1 MKTVKIL
8 VISVSTFFV
17 LIIGLFLGYSIMHQM
32 EEAKEVKKEFISL
45 IKEAKTKYNFTMN
58 KNDYEIEVIGHQGGY
73 VFKSPPPILGI
84 KKKGITY
91 KSKYFK
97 KAEEYYYNI
106 GEEIIESNSDGFFG
120 RNGGSTLLEVVSNFG
135 LQPYILNTLIYDK
148 TKGNNFEKIEQ
159 IFKKYEGKI
168 TYQIESNIWE
178 CGGIESQFE
187 QSYNLNYV
195 NNINCREKY
204 EGSTYYNA
212 YNSEVMEEYGKRY
225 EKYFS
230 TPRSLETIN
239 WEEYIKIHE
248 IYPIIEFYFDGTKE
262 EKEKLQKEIE
272 PYYNKKILDIIIY

>member
-1 MKTVKIL
+1 M
-8 VISVSTFFV
+8 F
-17 LIIGLFLGYSIMHQM
+17 
-32 EEAKEVKKEFISL
+32 
-45 IKEAKTKYNFTMN
+45 
-58 KNDYEIEVIGHQGGY
+58 YEIR
-73 VFKSPPPILGI
+73 
-84 KKKGITY
+84 
-91 KSKYFK
+91 
-97 KAEEYYYNI
+97 ANNI
-106 GEEIIESNSDGFFG
+106 MGEKNSFFG
-120 RNGGSTLLEVVSNFG
+120 YNGGTTILKVIADFG

-195 NNINCREKY
+195 NNINCRKKSEGY
-204 EGSTYYNA
+204 EYYNA

-248 IYPIIEFYFDGTKE
+248 IYPIIKFYFDGTKE

>member
-8 VISVSTFFV
+8 VISVSMFFV
-17 LIIGLFLGYSIMHQM
+17 LIIGLFLGYSIISQM
-32 EEAKEVKKEFISL
+32 EEAEEGKKEFISL

-58 KNDYEIEVIGHQGGY
+58 KNDYEIEVIGHKGGY
-73 VFKSPPPILGI
+73 VFKSPPPVYGI
-84 KKKGITY
+84 KKKGISY
-91 KSKYFK
+91 KSEYFK
-97 KAEEYYYNI
+97 KLEDMYY
-106 GEEIIESNSDGFFG
+106 EITGYGTLKGFDDG
-120 RNGGSTLLEVVSNFG
+120 RWLLKIVADFG

-168 TYQIESNIWE
+168 TYYIESNIWE
-178 CGGIESQFE
+178 CGGIGSQFE

-195 NNINCREKY
+195 NNINCRGKS
-204 EGSTYYNA
+204 EGSEYYNV

-239 WEEYIKIHE
+239 WEEYMKIHE

-262 EKEKLQKEIE
+262 EGEKLQKEIE

>member
-8 VISVSTFFV
+8 VISVSMFFV
-17 LIIGLFLGYSIMHQM
+17 LIIGLFLGYSIISQM
-32 EEAKEVKKEFISL
+32 EEAEEGKKEFISL

-58 KNDYEIEVIGHQGGY
+58 KNDYEIEVIGHKGGY
-73 VFKSPPPILGI
+73 VFKSPPPVYGI
-84 KKKGITY
+84 KKKGISY
-91 KSKYFK
+91 KSEYFK
-97 KAEEYYYNI
+97 KLEDMYY
-106 GEEIIESNSDGFFG
+106 EITGYGTLKGFDDG
-120 RNGGSTLLEVVSNFG
+120 RWLLKIVADFG

-168 TYQIESNIWE
+168 TYYIESNIWE
-178 CGGIESQFE
+178 CGGIGSQFE

-195 NNINCREKY
+195 NNINCRGKS
-204 EGSTYYNA
+204 EGSEYYNV

-239 WEEYIKIHE
+239 WEEYMKIHE

-272 PYYNKKILDIIIY
+272 PYYNKKILDIIFY

>member
-1 MKTVKIL
+1 MKAVKIL

-32 EEAKEVKKEFISL
+32 EETEEVKKEFISL

-73 VFKSPPPILGI
+73 VFKSPPPIYGV
-84 KKKGITY
+84 KKKGISY
-91 KSKYFK
+91 KSEYFK
-97 KAEEYYYNI
+97 ELEDRYY
-106 GEEIIESNSDGFFG
+106 EITGYGTLEGFDDG
-120 RNGGSTLLEVVSNFG
+120 RRLLKIVADFG

-168 TYQIESNIWE
+168 TYHIESNIWE

-272 PYYNKKILDIIIY
+272 PYYNKKILDIIFY

>member
-97 KAEEYYYNI
+97 ELEEMFYEIRANNI
-106 GEEIIESNSDGFFG
+106 MGEKNSFFG
-120 RNGGSTLLEVVSNFG
+120 YNGGTTILKVIADFG

-195 NNINCREKY
+195 NNINCRKKSEGY
-204 EGSTYYNA
+204 EYYNA

-225 EKYFS
+225 EEYFS

-248 IYPIIEFYFDGTKE
+248 IYPIIKFYFDGTKE
-262 EKEKLQKEIE
+262 EKEKLRKEIE

>member
-1 MKTVKIL
+1 MKAVKIL
-8 VISVSTFFV
+8 LTSVSIFLV
-17 LIIGLFLGYSIMHQM
+17 LII
-32 EEAKEVKKEFISL
+32 SL
-45 IKEAKTKYNFTMN
+45 ITGYNIKSKIKETKIGKELLKEIIEDAKTKYNFTMN
-58 KNDYEIEVIGHQGGY
+58 KNDYEIESMGY
-73 VFKSPPPILGI
+73 VGGSFFLDQPIYGV
-84 KKKGITY
+84 KKKGISY

-97 KAEEYYYNI
+97 KL
-106 GEEIIESNSDGFFG
+106 EEIFYEIRGHSIVGERNSFFG
-120 RNGGSTLLEVVSNFG
+120 DNGGTTILKVIADFG

-159 IFKKYEGKI
+159 IFKKYEEKI
-168 TYQIESNIWE
+168 TYHIESNIWE

-195 NNINCREKY
+195 NNINCRKKS
-204 EGSTYYNA
+204 EGFEYYNA
-212 YNSEVMEEYGKRY
+212 YNSEVIEEYGKRY

-262 EKEKLQKEIE
+262 EKEKLRKEIE

>member
-17 LIIGLFLGYSIMHQM
+17 LIIGLFLGYSIISQM
-32 EEAKEVKKEFISL
+32 KEAEEGKKGFISL

-58 KNDYEIEVIGHQGGY
+58 KNDYEIEVIGYQGSY
-73 VFKSPPPILGI
+73 VFKSPPPIYGI
-84 KKKGITY
+84 KKKGISY
-91 KSKYFK
+91 KSEYFK
-97 KAEEYYYNI
+97 KLEDMYY
-106 GEEIIESNSDGFFG
+106 EITGYGTLEGFDDG
-120 RNGGSTLLEVVSNFG
+120 RRLLKIVADFG
-135 LQPYILNTLIYDK
+135 LQPYILNTLIYGK

-195 NNINCREKY
+195 NNINCREKS
-204 EGSTYYNA
+204 EGFEYYNT

-239 WEEYIKIHE
+239 WEEYMKIHE

-262 EKEKLQKEIE
+262 EKEKLRKEIE

>member
-17 LIIGLFLGYSIMHQM
+17 LIIGLFLGYSIISQM
-32 EEAKEVKKEFISL
+32 KEAEEGKKEFISL

-58 KNDYEIEVIGHQGGY
+58 KNDYEIEVIGHKSGY
-73 VFKSPPPILGI
+73 VFKSPPPIYGI
-84 KKKGITY
+84 KKKGISY
-91 KSKYFK
+91 KSEYFK
-97 KAEEYYYNI
+97 KLEDMYY
-106 GEEIIESNSDGFFG
+106 EITGYGTLEGFDDG
-120 RNGGSTLLEVVSNFG
+120 RRLLKIVADFG

-195 NNINCREKY
+195 NNINCRKKSEGY
-204 EGSTYYNA
+204 EYYNA

-239 WEEYIKIHE
+239 WEEYMKIHE

-262 EKEKLQKEIE
+262 EKEKLRKEIE

>member
-17 LIIGLFLGYSIMHQM
+17 LIIGLFLGYSIISQM
-32 EEAKEVKKEFISL
+32 EEAKEGKETL
-45 IKEAKTKYNFTMN
+45 INIIEEAKTKYNFTMN
-58 KNDYEIEVIGHQGGY
+58 KNDYEIEVIGHKSGY
-73 VFKSPPPILGI
+73 VFKSPPPIYGI
-84 KKKGITY
+84 KKKGISY
-91 KSKYFK
+91 KSEYFK
-97 KAEEYYYNI
+97 KLEDMYY
-106 GEEIIESNSDGFFG
+106 EITGYGTLEGFDDG
-120 RNGGSTLLEVVSNFG
+120 RRLLKIVADFG

-262 EKEKLQKEIE
+262 EKEKLRKEIE
-272 PYYNKKILDIIIY
+272 PYYNKEILDIIIY

>member
-32 EEAKEVKKEFISL
+32 EEAKEGKKEFISL

-58 KNDYEIEVIGHQGGY
+58 KNDYEIEVIGHKSGY
-73 VFKSPPPILGI
+73 VFKSPPPVYGI
-84 KKKGITY
+84 KKKGISY
-91 KSKYFK
+91 KSEYFK
-97 KAEEYYYNI
+97 KLEDMYY
-106 GEEIIESNSDGFFG
+106 EITGYGTLEGFDDG
-120 RNGGSTLLEVVSNFG
+120 RWLLKIVADFG

-195 NNINCREKY
+195 NNINCRGKS
-204 EGSTYYNA
+204 EGSEYYNV

-239 WEEYIKIHE
+239 WEEYMKIHE

>member
-8 VISVSTFFV
+8 VISVSMFFV

-32 EEAKEVKKEFISL
+32 EEAKEGKKEFISL

-58 KNDYEIEVIGHQGGY
+58 KNDYEIEVIGHKSGY
-73 VFKSPPPILGI
+73 VFKSPPPVYGI
-84 KKKGITY
+84 KKKGISY
-91 KSKYFK
+91 KSEYFK
-97 KAEEYYYNI
+97 KLEDMYY
-106 GEEIIESNSDGFFG
+106 EITGYGTLEGFDDG
-120 RNGGSTLLEVVSNFG
+120 RWLLKIVADFG

-212 YNSEVMEEYGKRY
+212 YNSEVMKEYGKRY

-239 WEEYIKIHE
+239 WEEYMKIHE

>member
-17 LIIGLFLGYSIMHQM
+17 LIIGLFLGYSIISQM
-32 EEAKEVKKEFISL
+32 EEAKEGKETL
-45 IKEAKTKYNFTMN
+45 INIIEEAKTKYNFTMN
-58 KNDYEIEVIGHQGGY
+58 KNDYEIEVIGHKSGY
-73 VFKSPPPILGI
+73 VFKSPPPIYGI
-84 KKKGITY
+84 KKKGISY
-91 KSKYFK
+91 KSEYFK
-97 KAEEYYYNI
+97 KLEDMYY
-106 GEEIIESNSDGFFG
+106 EITGYGTLEGFDDG
-120 RNGGSTLLEVVSNFG
+120 RRLLKIVADFG

-262 EKEKLQKEIE
+262 EKEKLRKEIE
-272 PYYNKKILDIIIY
+272 PYYNKKILNIIIY

>member
-17 LIIGLFLGYSIMHQM
+17 LIIGLFLGYSIISQM
-32 EEAKEVKKEFISL
+32 EEAKEGKETL
-45 IKEAKTKYNFTMN
+45 INIIEEAKTKYNFTMN
-58 KNDYEIEVIGHQGGY
+58 KNDYEIEVIGHKSGY
-73 VFKSPPPILGI
+73 VFKSPPPIYGI
-84 KKKGITY
+84 KKKGISY
-91 KSKYFK
+91 KSEYFK
-97 KAEEYYYNI
+97 KLEDMYY
-106 GEEIIESNSDGFFG
+106 EITGYGTLEGFDDG
-120 RNGGSTLLEVVSNFG
+120 RWLLKIVADFG

-195 NNINCREKY
+195 NNINCRKKSEGY
-204 EGSTYYNA
+204 EYYNT

-248 IYPIIEFYFDGTKE
+248 IYPIIKFYFDGTKE
-262 EKEKLQKEIE
+262 EKEKLRKEIE

>member
-17 LIIGLFLGYSIMHQM
+17 LIIGLFLGYSIISQM
-32 EEAKEVKKEFISL
+32 KEAEEGKKEFISL

-58 KNDYEIEVIGHQGGY
+58 KNDYEIEVIGHKGGY
-73 VFKSPPPILGI
+73 VFKSPPPVYGI
-84 KKKGITY
+84 KKKGISY
-91 KSKYFK
+91 KSEYFK
-97 KAEEYYYNI
+97 KLEDMYY
-106 GEEIIESNSDGFFG
+106 EITGYGTLKGFDDG
-120 RNGGSTLLEVVSNFG
+120 RWLLKIVADFG

-168 TYQIESNIWE
+168 TYYIESNIWE
-178 CGGIESQFE
+178 CGGVGSQFE

-195 NNINCREKY
+195 NNINCRGKS
-204 EGSTYYNA
+204 EGSEYYNV
-212 YNSEVMEEYGKRY
+212 YNSEVIEEYGKRY

-239 WEEYIKIHE
+239 WEEYMKIHE

-262 EKEKLQKEIE
+262 EKEKLRKEIE

>member
-17 LIIGLFLGYSIMHQM
+17 LIIGLFLGYSIISQM
-32 EEAKEVKKEFISL
+32 EEAEEGKKEFISL

-58 KNDYEIEVIGHQGGY
+58 KNDYEIEVLYYTPGSFFQGAPHYG
-73 VFKSPPPILGI
+73 L
-84 KKKGITY
+84 KKKGISY

-97 KAEEYYYNI
+97 KL
-106 GEEIIESNSDGFFG
+106 EEILYEIRANNIMGERNSFFG
-120 RNGGSTLLEVVSNFG
+120 DNGGTTILKVIADFG

-159 IFKKYEGKI
+159 IFKKYEGRI
-168 TYQIESNIWE
+168 TYHIESNIWE

-195 NNINCREKY
+195 NNINCREKSQGF
-204 EGSTYYNA
+204 EYYNV

-239 WEEYIKIHE
+239 WEEYMKIHE

-262 EKEKLQKEIE
+262 EGEKLQKEIE

>member
-1 MKTVKIL
+1 MKAVKIL
-8 VISVSTFFV
+8 LTSVSIFLV
-17 LIIGLFLGYSIMHQM
+17 LIISLITGYNIKSKIK
-32 EEAKEVKKEFISL
+32 EAKEGKETL
-45 IKEAKTKYNFTMN
+45 INIIEEAKTKYNFTMN
-58 KNDYEIEVIGHQGGY
+58 KNDYEIEVIGHKSGY
-73 VFKSPPPILGI
+73 VFKSPPPVYGI
-84 KKKGITY
+84 KKKGISY
-91 KSKYFK
+91 KSEYFK
-97 KAEEYYYNI
+97 KLEDMYY
-106 GEEIIESNSDGFFG
+106 EITGYGTLEGFDDG
-120 RNGGSTLLEVVSNFG
+120 RRLLKIVADFG

>member
-97 KAEEYYYNI
+97 ELEEMFYEIRANNI
-106 GEEIIESNSDGFFG
+106 MGEKNSFFG
-120 RNGGSTLLEVVSNFG
+120 YNGGTTILKVIADFG

-195 NNINCREKY
+195 NNINCRKKSEGY
-204 EGSTYYNA
+204 ENYNA

-225 EKYFS
+225 EKYFVCS
-230 TPRSLETIN
+230 NLASRFGHKVISI
-239 WEEYIKIHE
+239 
-248 IYPIIEFYFDGTKE
+248 FRF
-262 EKEKLQKEIE
+262 
-272 PYYNKKILDIIIY
+272 

>member
-17 LIIGLFLGYSIMHQM
+17 LIIGLFLGYSIISQM
-32 EEAKEVKKEFISL
+32 KEAEEGKKEFISL

-58 KNDYEIEVIGHQGGY
+58 KNDYEIESMGY
-73 VFKSPPPILGI
+73 VGGSFFLGRPIYGV
-84 KKKGITY
+84 KKKEITY

-97 KAEEYYYNI
+97 KLEYIHYNI
-106 GEEIIESNSDGFFG
+106 GSEIIAFNSDGFFG
-120 RNGGSTLLEVVSNFG
+120 RNGGSTLLEVASNFG

-168 TYQIESNIWE
+168 TYHIESNIWE

-195 NNINCREKY
+195 NNINCRKKSEGY
-204 EGSTYYNA
+204 EYYNT
-212 YNSEVMEEYGKRY
+212 YNSEVIEEYGKRY

-239 WEEYIKIHE
+239 WEEYMKIHE
-248 IYPIIEFYFDGTKE
+248 IYPIIKFYFDGTKE
-262 EKEKLQKEIE
+262 EGEKLQKEIE

>member
-1 MKTVKIL
+1 MKTVKI
-8 VISVSTFFV
+8 VSTFFV
-17 LIIGLFLGYSIMHQM
+17 LIIGLFLGYSIISQM
-32 EEAKEVKKEFISL
+32 EEAKEGKETL
-45 IKEAKTKYNFTMN
+45 INIIEEAKTKYNFTMN
-58 KNDYEIEVIGHQGGY
+58 KNDYEIEVIGHKSGY
-73 VFKSPPPILGI
+73 VFKSPPPIYGI
-84 KKKGITY
+84 KKKGISY
-91 KSKYFK
+91 KSEYFK
-97 KAEEYYYNI
+97 KLEDMYY
-106 GEEIIESNSDGFFG
+106 EITGYGTLEGFDDG
-120 RNGGSTLLEVVSNFG
+120 RRLLKIVADFG

-248 IYPIIEFYFDGTKE
+248 IYPIIKFYFDGTKE
-262 EKEKLQKEIE
+262 EKEKLRKEIE

>member
-17 LIIGLFLGYSIMHQM
+17 LIISLFLGYSIISQIKEA
-32 EEAKEVKKEFISL
+32 EEGKKEFISI

-58 KNDYEIEVIGHQGGY
+58 KNDYEIESMGY
-73 VFKSPPPILGI
+73 VGGSFFLGRPIYGV
-84 KKKGITY
+84 KKKGISY

-97 KAEEYYYNI
+97 KLEYIHYNI
-106 GEEIIESNSDGFFG
+106 GSEIIAFNSDGFFG
-120 RNGGSTLLEVVSNFG
+120 RNGGSTLLEVASNFG

-148 TKGNNFEKIEQ
+148 TKGNNFEKIEE
-159 IFKKYEGKI
+159 IFEKYGEKI
-168 TYQIESNIWE
+168 TYAIKNNIWN
-178 CGGIESQFE
+178 CGGIGEPFE
-187 QSYNLNYV
+187 EFYNLNYV
-195 NNINCREKY
+195 NNLNCRVKDK
-204 EGSTYYNA
+204 GSEDYNA

-239 WEEYIKIHE
+239 WEEYMKIHE

-262 EKEKLQKEIE
+262 EKEKLRKEIE

>member
-17 LIIGLFLGYSIMHQM
+17 LIIGLFLGYSIISQM
-32 EEAKEVKKEFISL
+32 KEAEEGKKEFISL

-58 KNDYEIEVIGHQGGY
+58 KNDYEIEVIGHKSGY
-73 VFKSPPPILGI
+73 VFKSPPPVYGI
-84 KKKGITY
+84 KKKGISY
-91 KSKYFK
+91 KSEYFK
-97 KAEEYYYNI
+97 KLENMYY
-106 GEEIIESNSDGFFG
+106 EITGYGTLEGFDDG
-120 RNGGSTLLEVVSNFG
+120 RRLLKIVADFG

-195 NNINCREKY
+195 NNINCRKKSEGY
-204 EGSTYYNA
+204 EYYNA

-248 IYPIIEFYFDGTKE
+248 IYPIIKFYFDGTKE
-262 EKEKLQKEIE
+262 EKEKLRKEIE

>member
-8 VISVSTFFV
+8 VISVSMFFV
-17 LIIGLFLGYSIMHQM
+17 LIIGLFLGYSIISQM
-32 EEAKEVKKEFISL
+32 EEAEEGKKEFISL

-58 KNDYEIEVIGHQGGY
+58 KNDYEIEVIGHKGGY
-73 VFKSPPPILGI
+73 VFKSPPPVYGI
-84 KKKGITY
+84 KKKGISY
-91 KSKYFK
+91 KSEYFK
-97 KAEEYYYNI
+97 KLEDMYY
-106 GEEIIESNSDGFFG
+106 EITGYGTLKGFDDG
-120 RNGGSTLLEVVSNFG
+120 RWLLKIVADFG

-168 TYQIESNIWE
+168 TYHIESNIWE

-204 EGSTYYNA
+204 KGSTYYNA
-212 YNSEVMEEYGKRY
+212 YNSEVIEEYGKRY

-239 WEEYIKIHE
+239 WEEYMKIHE
-248 IYPIIEFYFDGTKE
+248 IYPIIKFHFDGTKE
-262 EKEKLQKEIE
+262 EKEKLRKEIE
-272 PYYNKKILDIIIY
+272 PYYNKEILDIIIY

>member
-1 MKTVKIL
+1 MKTVKIFL
-8 VISVSTFFV
+8 ISILTFFV
-17 LIIGLFLGYSIMHQM
+17 LIIGLFLGYSIISQM
-32 EEAKEVKKEFISL
+32 KEAEEGKKEFISL

-73 VFKSPPPILGI
+73 VFKSPPPIYGI
-84 KKKGITY
+84 KKKGISY
-91 KSKYFK
+91 KSEYFK
-97 KAEEYYYNI
+97 ELEDRYYEITGYGTLI
-106 GEEIIESNSDGFFG
+106 GFDRG
-120 RNGGSTLLEVVSNFG
+120 RWLLKIVADFG

-168 TYQIESNIWE
+168 TYHIESNIWE

-230 TPRSLETIN
+230 IPRSLETIN
-239 WEEYIKIHE
+239 WEEYMKIHE

-262 EKEKLQKEIE
+262 EKEKLRKEIE
-272 PYYNKKILDIIIY
+272 PYCNKKILDIIIS

>member
-17 LIIGLFLGYSIMHQM
+17 LIIGLFLGYSIISQM
-32 EEAKEVKKEFISL
+32 EEAEEGKKEFISL

-58 KNDYEIEVIGHQGGY
+58 KNDYEIEVLYYTPGSFFQGAPHYG
-73 VFKSPPPILGI
+73 L
-84 KKKGITY
+84 KKKGISY

-97 KAEEYYYNI
+97 KL
-106 GEEIIESNSDGFFG
+106 EEILYEIRANNIMGERNSFFG
-120 RNGGSTLLEVVSNFG
+120 YNGGTTILKVIADFG

-159 IFKKYEGKI
+159 IFKKHEGKI
-168 TYQIESNIWE
+168 TYQIKSNIWE

-187 QSYNLNYV
+187 QFYNLNYV
-195 NNINCREKY
+195 NNINCRKKS
-204 EGSTYYNA
+204 EGFEYYNV

-239 WEEYIKIHE
+239 WEEYMKIHE

-262 EKEKLQKEIE
+262 EGEKLQKEIE

>member
-17 LIIGLFLGYSIMHQM
+17 LIIGLFLGYSIISQM
-32 EEAKEVKKEFISL
+32 KEAEEGKKEFISL

-73 VFKSPPPILGI
+73 VFKSPPPIYGV
-84 KKKGITY
+84 KKKGISY
-91 KSKYFK
+91 KSEYFK
-97 KAEEYYYNI
+97 ELEDRYY
-106 GEEIIESNSDGFFG
+106 EITGYGTLEGFDDG
-120 RNGGSTLLEVVSNFG
+120 RRLLKIVADFG

-148 TKGNNFEKIEQ
+148 MKGNNFEKIEQ

-168 TYQIESNIWE
+168 TYHIESNIWE

-195 NNINCREKY
+195 NNINCREKS
-204 EGSTYYNA
+204 EGSEYYNV
-212 YNSEVMEEYGKRY
+212 YNSEVIEEYGKRY

-239 WEEYIKIHE
+239 WEEYMKIHE

-262 EKEKLQKEIE
+262 EGEKLQKEIE

>member
-17 LIIGLFLGYSIMHQM
+17 LIIGLFLGYSIISQM
-32 EEAKEVKKEFISL
+32 EEAEEGKKEFISI

-58 KNDYEIEVIGHQGGY
+58 KNDYEIEVIGHKGGY
-73 VFKSPPPILGI
+73 VFKSPPPIYGI
-84 KKKGITY
+84 KKKGINY
-91 KSKYFK
+91 RSKYFK
-97 KAEEYYYNI
+97 ELEDMYY
-106 GEEIIESNSDGFFG
+106 EITGYGTLKGFDDG
-120 RNGGSTLLEVVSNFG
+120 RWLLKIVADFG

-168 TYQIESNIWE
+168 TYYIESNIWE
-178 CGGIESQFE
+178 CGGIGSQFE

-195 NNINCREKY
+195 NNINCREKS
-204 EGSTYYNA
+204 EGSEYYNV

-239 WEEYIKIHE
+239 WEEYMKIHE

-262 EKEKLQKEIE
+262 EGEKLQKEIE

>member
-17 LIIGLFLGYSIMHQM
+17 LIIGLFLGYSIISQM
-32 EEAKEVKKEFISL
+32 EEAKEGKETL
-45 IKEAKTKYNFTMN
+45 INIIEEAKTKYNFTMN
-58 KNDYEIEVIGHQGGY
+58 KNDYEIEVIGHKSGY
-73 VFKSPPPILGI
+73 VFKSPPPIYGI
-84 KKKGITY
+84 KKKGISY
-91 KSKYFK
+91 KSEYFK
-97 KAEEYYYNI
+97 KLEDMYY
-106 GEEIIESNSDGFFG
+106 EITGYGTLEGFDDG
-120 RNGGSTLLEVVSNFG
+120 RRLLKIVADFG

-212 YNSEVMEEYGKRY
+212 YNSEVMKEYGKRY

-262 EKEKLQKEIE
+262 EKEKLRKEIE
-272 PYYNKKILDIIIY
+272 PYYNKKILNIIIY

>member
-17 LIIGLFLGYSIMHQM
+17 LIIGLFLGYSIISQM
-32 EEAKEVKKEFISL
+32 EEAKEGKETL
-45 IKEAKTKYNFTMN
+45 INIIEEAKTKYNFTMN
-58 KNDYEIEVIGHQGGY
+58 KNDYEIEVIGHKSGY
-73 VFKSPPPILGI
+73 VFKSPPPIYGI
-84 KKKGITY
+84 KKKGISY
-91 KSKYFK
+91 KSEYFK
-97 KAEEYYYNI
+97 KLEDMYY
-106 GEEIIESNSDGFFG
+106 EITGYGTLEGFDDG
-120 RNGGSTLLEVVSNFG
+120 RRLLKIVADFG

-239 WEEYIKIHE
+239 WEEYMKIHE

-262 EKEKLQKEIE
+262 EGEKLQKEIE

>member
-17 LIIGLFLGYSIMHQM
+17 LIIGLFLGYSIISQM
-32 EEAKEVKKEFISL
+32 EEAKEGKETL
-45 IKEAKTKYNFTMN
+45 INIIEEAKTKYNFTMN
-58 KNDYEIEVIGHQGGY
+58 KNDYEIEVIGHKSGY
-73 VFKSPPPILGI
+73 VFKSPPPIYGI
-84 KKKGITY
+84 KKKGISY
-91 KSKYFK
+91 KSEYFK
-97 KAEEYYYNI
+97 KLEDMYY
-106 GEEIIESNSDGFFG
+106 EITGYGTLEGFDDG
-120 RNGGSTLLEVVSNFG
+120 RRLLKIVADFG

-239 WEEYIKIHE
+239 WEEYMKIHE

>member
-17 LIIGLFLGYSIMHQM
+17 LILGLFLGYSIISQM
-32 EEAKEVKKEFISL
+32 EEAKEGKETL
-45 IKEAKTKYNFTMN
+45 INIIEEAKTKYNFTMN
-58 KNDYEIEVIGHQGGY
+58 KNDYEIEVIGYQGGY
-73 VFKSPPPILGI
+73 VFKSPPPIYGI
-84 KKKGITY
+84 KKKGISY
-91 KSKYFK
+91 KSEYFK
-97 KAEEYYYNI
+97 KLEDMYY
-106 GEEIIESNSDGFFG
+106 EITGYGTLEGFDDG
-120 RNGGSTLLEVVSNFG
+120 RRLLKIVADFG

-168 TYQIESNIWE
+168 TYHIESNIWE

-204 EGSTYYNA
+204 KGSTYYNA
-212 YNSEVMEEYGKRY
+212 YNSEVIEEYGKRY

-239 WEEYIKIHE
+239 WEEYMKIHE
-248 IYPIIEFYFDGTKE
+248 IYPIIKFYFDGTKE
-262 EKEKLQKEIE
+262 EKEKLRKEIE

>member
-17 LIIGLFLGYSIMHQM
+17 LIIGLFLGYSIISQM
-32 EEAKEVKKEFISL
+32 EEAEEGKKEFISL

-58 KNDYEIEVIGHQGGY
+58 KNDYEIEVIGHKSGY
-73 VFKSPPPILGI
+73 VFKSPPPVYGI
-84 KKKGITY
+84 KKKGISY
-91 KSKYFK
+91 KSEYFK
-97 KAEEYYYNI
+97 KLEDMYY
-106 GEEIIESNSDGFFG
+106 EITGYGTLEGFDDG
-120 RNGGSTLLEVVSNFG
+120 RWLLKIVADFG

-204 EGSTYYNA
+204 KGSTYYNA

-248 IYPIIEFYFDGTKE
+248 IYPVIEFYFDGTKE

>member
-32 EEAKEVKKEFISL
+32 KEAEEVKKEFISL

-58 KNDYEIEVIGHQGGY
+58 KNDYEIEVIGHKSGY
-73 VFKSPPPILGI
+73 VFKSPPPVYGI
-84 KKKGITY
+84 KKKGISY
-91 KSKYFK
+91 KSEYFK
-97 KAEEYYYNI
+97 KLEDMYY
-106 GEEIIESNSDGFFG
+106 EITGYGTLEGFDDG
-120 RNGGSTLLEVVSNFG
+120 RWLLKIVADFG

-195 NNINCREKY
+195 NNINCRKKSEGY
-204 EGSTYYNA
+204 EYYNT

-239 WEEYIKIHE
+239 WEEYMKIHE
-248 IYPIIEFYFDGTKE
+248 IYPIIKFYFDGTKE
-262 EKEKLQKEIE
+262 EKEKLRKEIE

>member
-17 LIIGLFLGYSIMHQM
+17 LIIGLFLGYSIISQM
-32 EEAKEVKKEFISL
+32 KEAEEGKKEFISL

-58 KNDYEIEVIGHQGGY
+58 KNDYEIEVIVHQGGY
-73 VFKSPPPILGI
+73 VFKSPPPIYGV
-84 KKKGITY
+84 KKKGISY
-91 KSKYFK
+91 KSEYFK
-97 KAEEYYYNI
+97 ELEDRYY
-106 GEEIIESNSDGFFG
+106 EITGYGTLKGFDDG
-120 RNGGSTLLEVVSNFG
+120 RWLLKIVADFG

-159 IFKKYEGKI
+159 IFKKHEGKI

-178 CGGIESQFE
+178 YGGIESQFK
-187 QSYNLNYV
+187 QFYNLNYV
-195 NNINCREKY
+195 NNINCRKKS
-204 EGSTYYNA
+204 EGFEYYNA

-239 WEEYIKIHE
+239 WEEYMKIHE

-262 EKEKLQKEIE
+262 EKEKLRKEIE

>member
-8 VISVSTFFV
+8 VISVSMFFV
-17 LIIGLFLGYSIMHQM
+17 LIIGLFLGYSIISQM
-32 EEAKEVKKEFISL
+32 EEAEEGKKEFISL

-58 KNDYEIEVIGHQGGY
+58 KNDYEIEVIGHKGGY
-73 VFKSPPPILGI
+73 VFKSPPPVYGI
-84 KKKGITY
+84 KKKGISY
-91 KSKYFK
+91 KSEYFK
-97 KAEEYYYNI
+97 KLEDMYY
-106 GEEIIESNSDGFFG
+106 EITGYGTLKGFDDG
-120 RNGGSTLLEVVSNFG
+120 RWLLKIVADFG

-168 TYQIESNIWE
+168 TYYIESNIWE
-178 CGGIESQFE
+178 CGGIGSQFE

-204 EGSTYYNA
+204 GGSTYYNA
-212 YNSEVMEEYGKRY
+212 YNSEVIEEYGKRY

-239 WEEYIKIHE
+239 WEEYMKIHE

-262 EKEKLQKEIE
+262 EGEKLQKEIE